1 MDKYKK
7 LLIISHNCLSKSGS
21 NGRTLA
27 NYLNGWSK
35 DKIAQFYIH
44 PEIPDFEICN
54 EYYCMTDSSIAKS
67 ILKRKPAGY
76 RVLKE
81 ENKKEGMSKSNIA
94 KKKVRKNSFI
104 FCLRE
109 MMWKSKLWNKKN
121 FIKWLEMVSPEI
133 ILVQAGDASFL
144 LDIAVSIS
152 KTYQASI
159 VVYNTEGYY
168 FKQKSYFN
176 ESALSKV
183 FFYGLNSHFKKSY
196 ERLIQASKT
205 EIYNCDLLKHDYDE
219 VLHTKSKVI
228 MNTSE
233 FTEEEVFESKKDR
246 IVYAGNLGL
255 FRHKSLIEFANAL
268 KKVRPDMVIEVYGN
282 IPDEQVKK
290 EIELC
295 DSIKLHGFIAYETLK
310 QELRECRYLLHVE
323 SFDPFYKEDLKYAF
337 STKIADSLAVGA
349 CLFVY
354 APENMAVSRYLEDK
368 NAAVLITNQ
377 FELEKRI
384 KEVLCTPAISSQY
397 AQNGRKLALQNH
409 NITVN
414 KEMFQKLL
422 LE

>member
-1 MDKYKK
+1 M
-7 LLIISHNCLSKSGS
+7 
-21 NGRTLA
+21 
-27 NYLNGWSK
+27 
-35 DKIAQFYIH
+35 
-44 PEIPDFEICN
+44 
-54 EYYCMTDSSIAKS
+54 
-67 ILKRKPAGY
+67 
-76 RVLKE
+76 
-81 ENKKEGMSKSNIA
+81 
-94 KKKVRKNSFI
+94 
-104 FCLRE
+104 
-109 MMWKSKLWNKKN
+109 
-121 FIKWLEMVSPEI
+121 
-133 ILVQAGDASFL
+133 
-144 LDIAVSIS
+144 
-152 KTYQASI
+152 
-159 VVYNTEGYY
+159 
-168 FKQKSYFN
+168 
-176 ESALSKV
+176 
-183 FFYGLNSHFKKSY
+183 
-196 ERLIQASKT
+196 

-295 DSIKLHGFIAYETLK
+295 DSIKLHGFVAYETLK

-354 APENMAVSRYLEDK
+354 APENMAVSRYLDDK

-377 FELEKRI
+377 FVLEKRI

-414 KEMFQKLL
+414 KELFQKLL